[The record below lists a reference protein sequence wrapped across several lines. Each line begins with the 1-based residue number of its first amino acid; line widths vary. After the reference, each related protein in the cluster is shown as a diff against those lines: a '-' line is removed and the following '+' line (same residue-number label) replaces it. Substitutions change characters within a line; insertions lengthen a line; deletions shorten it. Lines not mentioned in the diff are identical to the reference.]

1 MITPDT
7 RDSSFD
13 NPYWEGNLNEKNET
27 ITKGYDIAV
36 KQVDN
41 AIDNL
46 ECIDTSE
53 LNTDQIY
60 YLKKV
65 VEDGSTR
72 QKLREYFLEY
82 LEIQRNSMV
91 VAMIENQP
99 DEEESINVKELKEQ
113 MEVDPT
119 Y

>member
-7 RDSSFD
+7 RNSDEN

-36 KQVDN
+36 EEVNN
-41 AIDNL
+41 AIDNIA
-46 ECIDTSE
+46 CIDTSE

-60 YLKKV
+60 RLQKV
-65 VEDGSTR
+65 VEDDSTR
-72 QKLREYFLEY
+72 QALREYLLEY
-82 LEIQRNSMV
+82 LEMQRNTMV

-99 DEEESINVKELKEQ
+99 DKTN
-113 MEVDPT
+113 
-119 Y
+119 

>member
-7 RDSSFD
+7 RDSSYD

-36 KQVDN
+36 EEVDK
-41 AIDNL
+41 AIDNIA
-46 ECIDTSE
+46 CIDTSE

-60 YLKKV
+60 HLRKV
-65 VEDGSTR
+65 VEDDEIR

-91 VAMIENQP
+91 VAMIEDQS

-113 MEVDPT
+113 MEPDPT

>member
-1 MITPDT
+1 MIIPDT
-7 RDSSFD
+7 RDSSYD

-36 KQVDN
+36 EEVDN
-41 AIDNL
+41 AIDNIA
-46 ECIDTSE
+46 CIDTSE
-53 LNTDQIY
+53 LDTDQEY
-60 YLKKV
+60 HLQKV
-65 VEDGSTR
+65 VEDDAIR

-82 LEIQRNSMV
+82 LEIQRNTMV
-91 VAMIENQP
+91 VAMIENQL

-113 MEVDPT
+113 MEIDPT

>member
-7 RDSSFD
+7 RDSSYD

-36 KQVDN
+36 EQVDN

-60 YLKKV
+60 HLQKV
-65 VEDGSTR
+65 VEDDSTR
-72 QKLREYFLEY
+72 QALRHYLLEY
-82 LEIQRNSMV
+82 LEIQRNTMV
-91 VAMIENQP
+91 VAMIEEQP
-99 DEEESINVKELKEQ
+99 DEEN
-113 MEVDPT
+113 
-119 Y
+119 